1 MQNLEINETTKKIR
15 KTDKENKKELE
26 DSLING

>member
-15 KTDKENKKELE
+15 KTDKENKKELG